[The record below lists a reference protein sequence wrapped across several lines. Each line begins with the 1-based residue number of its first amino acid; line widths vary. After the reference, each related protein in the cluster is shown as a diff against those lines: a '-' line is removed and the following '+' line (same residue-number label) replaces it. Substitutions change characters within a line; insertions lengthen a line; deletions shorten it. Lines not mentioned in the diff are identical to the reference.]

1 LQAIANSKLA
11 TNQLKALVDAMIQE
25 SSKLAILERQLVAGP
40 GKTAALNCWRRLAK
54 RQAIRGGIAK
64 RALDISVATL
74 VLALFLP
81 FGLVLALLIKRDGG
95 SVFYWQTRVGFQGR
109 SFRFPKFRSMVANAD
124 ALRATLLNA
133 NDHGGSGITFKREDD
148 PRITA
153 VGRFL
158 RRSSLDELPQLWCVI
173 KGDMSL
179 VGPRPALPEEV
190 ARYSALQRRRLEAQP
205 GLTCIWQVSGR
216 SQIPFEGQVALDLEY
231 IRTRS
236 FRTDFVLL
244 LKTIPAVLFGR
255 GAS

>member
-1 LQAIANSKLA
+1 MKDDLDTL
-11 TNQLKALVDAMIQE
+11 
-25 SSKLAILERQLVAGP
+25 
-40 GKTAALNCWRRLAK
+40 RRLEQRFGTRHSLARLTVIAGDARHDFVSRAGAWSK
-54 RQAIRGGIAK
+54 RT
-64 RALDISVATL
+64 LDVA
-74 VLALFLP
+74 VSGAALALFLP
-81 FGLVLALLIKRDGG
+81 FGLAIALLIRRDGG
-95 SVFYWQTRVGFQGR
+95 PVFYWQDRVGYRGR
-109 SFRFPKFRSMVANAD
+109 VFRFPKFRSMVANAD
-124 ALRATLLNA
+124 QLRETLLEA
-133 NDHGGSGITFKREDD
+133 NDHAGSGITFKSEND

-158 RRSSLDELPQLWCVI
+158 RRSSLDEIPQLWPVL

-190 ARYSALQRRRLEAQP
+190 QRYTPLQRRRLEAKP

-236 FRTDFVLL
+236 FRGDLILL
-244 LKTIPAVLFGR
+244 VKTIPAVLFGR

>member
-1 LQAIANSKLA
+1 MKDDLDTL
-11 TNQLKALVDAMIQE
+11 
-25 SSKLAILERQLVAGP
+25 RQLEQRFGSRHSLARLTVIAGDARHGLASRAGAWGKRTLDVAVAG
-40 GKTAALNCWRRLAK
+40 AA
-54 RQAIRGGIAK
+54 
-64 RALDISVATL
+64 
-74 VLALFLP
+74 LALFLP
-81 FGLVLALLIKRDGG
+81 FGLAIALLIRRDGG
-95 SVFYWQTRVGFQGR
+95 PVFYWQDRVGYRGR
-109 SFRFPKFRSMVANAD
+109 VFRFPKFRSMVANAD
-124 ALRATLLNA
+124 QLRETLLEA
-133 NDHGGSGITFKREDD
+133 NDHAGSGITFKSEND

-158 RRSSLDELPQLWCVI
+158 RRSSLDEIPQLWPVL

-190 ARYSALQRRRLEAQP
+190 QRYTPLQRRRLEAKP

-236 FRTDFVLL
+236 FRGDLILL
-244 LKTIPAVLFGR
+244 VKTIPAVLFGR

>member
-1 LQAIANSKLA
+1 MKQEISALA
-11 TNQLKALVDAMIQE
+11 L
-25 SSKLAILERQLVAGP
+25 LERQLAAGQKQA
-40 GKTAALNCWRRLAK
+40 GISAFRRRLA
-54 RQAIRGGIAK
+54 RSQVMRGGLSK
-64 RALDISVATL
+64 RVLDVTVATL
-74 VLALFLP
+74 ALALFLP

-95 SVFYWQTRVGFQGR
+95 PVFYWQTRVGYQGR
-109 SFRFPKFRSMVANAD
+109 TFRFPKFRSMVANAD
-124 ALRATLLNA
+124 ALRSSLLNA

-190 ARYSALQRRRLEAQP
+190 ARYSALQRRRLEVQP

-231 IRTRS
+231 VRTRS
-236 FRTDFVLL
+236 FTTDLVLL
-244 LKTIPAVLFGR
+244 LKTVPAVLFGR

>member
-1 LQAIANSKLA
+1 MKDNLDTL
-11 TNQLKALVDAMIQE
+11 
-25 SSKLAILERQLVAGP
+25 RQLEQRFGTRHALARLAALAGNARHGFASRAGAWGKRTLDVAVAG
-40 GKTAALNCWRRLAK
+40 AALA
-54 RQAIRGGIAK
+54 
-64 RALDISVATL
+64 V
-74 VLALFLP
+74 FLP
-81 FGLVLALLIKRDGG
+81 FGLVIALLIRRDGG
-95 SVFYWQTRVGFQGR
+95 PVFYWQDRVGYRGR
-109 SFRFPKFRSMVANAD
+109 TFRFPKFRSMVANAD
-124 ALRATLLNA
+124 QLRQTLLEG
-133 NDHGGSGITFKREDD
+133 NDHAGSGITFKSEND

-158 RRSSLDELPQLWCVI
+158 RRSSLDELPQLWSVL

-190 ARYSALQRRRLEAQP
+190 QRYTPLQRRRLEAKP

-236 FRTDFVLL
+236 FRGDLVLL
-244 LKTIPAVLFGR
+244 LKTVPAVLFGR

>member
-1 LQAIANSKLA
+1 MKDDLDTL
-11 TNQLKALVDAMIQE
+11 
-25 SSKLAILERQLVAGP
+25 RQLEQRFGSRHSLARLTVIAGDARHGLASRAGAWSKRTLDVAVSG
-40 GKTAALNCWRRLAK
+40 AA
-54 RQAIRGGIAK
+54 
-64 RALDISVATL
+64 
-74 VLALFLP
+74 LALFLP
-81 FGLVLALLIKRDGG
+81 FGLAIALLIRRDGG
-95 SVFYWQTRVGFQGR
+95 PVFYWQDRVGYRGR
-109 SFRFPKFRSMVANAD
+109 VFRFPKFRSMVANAD
-124 ALRATLLNA
+124 QLRETLLEA
-133 NDHGGSGITFKREDD
+133 NDHAGSGITFKSEND

-158 RRSSLDELPQLWCVI
+158 RRSSLDEIPQLWPVL

-190 ARYSALQRRRLEAQP
+190 QRYTPLQRRRLEAKP

-236 FRTDFVLL
+236 FRGDLILL
-244 LKTIPAVLFGR
+244 VKTIPAVLFGR